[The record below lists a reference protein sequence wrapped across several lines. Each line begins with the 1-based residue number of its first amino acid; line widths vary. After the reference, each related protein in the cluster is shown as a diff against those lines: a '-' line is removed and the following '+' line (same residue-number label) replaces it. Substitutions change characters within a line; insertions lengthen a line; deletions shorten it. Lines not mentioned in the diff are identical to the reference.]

1 MNAIASP
8 AAEGQHDRVTFEELG
23 DLPYADALRAYDGPW
38 KPAETYDAIHVD
50 GGTVT
55 AIEAARARFLE
66 CAFTRVTVDGGTLRR
81 ARLSDVWLREARL
94 VAVDLAESEWLDAT
108 LLDCVLAGT
117 EAYGSDLRRVVFRGG
132 KLDAVNFRDA
142 ALTDVRFENCVLRG
156 VDLSAATLERV
167 SFPGCRLS
175 EVDLTG
181 VALKK
186 VDLRGAE
193 LDLVGGHESLRGAV
207 ITTVQLLD
215 LAPALARSL
224 GITVRDD

>member
-1 MNAIASP
+1 M
-8 AAEGQHDRVTFEELG
+8 TFEELG

>member
-1 MNAIASP
+1 MIL
-8 AAEGQHDRVTFEELG
+8 EELG

-38 KPAETYDAIHVD
+38 RPDETYDAIHVD
-50 GGTVT
+50 GGTI
-55 AIEAARARFLE
+55 AAMEAAHARFLE
-66 CAFTRVTVDGGTLRR
+66 CAFTRVTLDGGTLRR
-81 ARLSDVWLREARL
+81 ARLSDVWLRETRL

-108 LLDCVLAGT
+108 FLDCVLAGA
-117 EAYGSDLRRVVFRGG
+117 EVYGADLRRVVFRGG

-175 EVDLTG
+175 EVELTG
-181 VALKK
+181 VTLTK

-193 LDLVGGHESLRGAV
+193 LDIVGGHESLRGA
-207 ITTVQLLD
+207 IIGTTQLID

-224 GITVRDD
+224 GIAVRDD